1 MQGEGQPFGYTGY
14 HYDTLGATYFAQ
26 ARESDPQIGRFHAQ
40 DVIAGNG
47 AVPVTL
53 NRYGYC
59 WGNPVGLIN
68 LNGLTPEKKII
79 KYYARKN
86 GAGENSIELYDG
98 LSDAVDGYA
107 NYGQILP
114 QD

>member
-1 MQGEGQPFGYTGY
+1 M
-14 HYDTLGATYFAQ
+14 
-26 ARESDPQIGRFHAQ
+26 
-40 DVIAGNG
+40 
-47 AVPVTL
+47 
-53 NRYGYC
+53 
-59 WGNPVGLIN
+59 GLIN